1 MVLAQNNGQ
10 PEGSQAAIMTRLLF
24 VICALLP
31 VLIPG
36 QPCRAEYLLG
46 PDDNVTVRVYE
57 WPDLNG
63 DFKVGPDG
71 IISFPLIGDVPVTG
85 LTPSQLEK
93 AVGTRLT
100 EQARLRASPSV
111 TAQIKEFR

>member
-1 MVLAQNNGQ
+1 MKKLV
-10 PEGSQAAIMTRLLF
+10 F
-24 VICALLP
+24 VIYLVLL
-31 VLIPG
+31 VAG

-71 IISFPLIGDVPVTG
+71 RISFPLIGNVLAIGRT
-85 LTPSQLEK
+85 TSQLET
-93 AVGTRLT
+93 AVGAKLT
-100 EQARLRASPSV
+100 EQTRLKVSPSV
-111 TAQIKEFR
+111 AVQIKEFRPFFIVGDVQ